1 MITQQCVVS
10 PLHMWEGPLV
20 KDPCSFSRIA
30 EEAEAHSNVSH
41 RLCAPLSHCRLALY
55 REGVAT
61 VSLADADCSLHT
73 QSLFALPPSFFF
85 FSFFKLICMQ
95 YVTLTLRLHQ
105 KLLLGPDT
113 REQPSRDVLI
123 NKLESYRSN
132 QALTA
137 SKGENAVLANI
148 VFTENC
154 SI

>member
-1 MITQQCVVS
+1 MFHIAS
-10 PLHMWEGPLV
+10 A
-20 KDPCSFSRIA
+20 PCSPIA
-30 EEAEAHSNVSH
+30 GSHYTEKVSQQYH
-41 RLCAPLSHCRLALY
+41 WQMLIVAFTLKVCLLY
-55 REGVAT
+55 PFR
-61 VSLADADCSLHT
+61 
-73 QSLFALPPSFFF
+73 F

-95 YVTLTLRLHQ
+95 YVTLALRLHQ

-137 SKGENAVLANI
+137 SKGENAAFTNI
-148 VFTENC
+148 VLTENC